1 MVIGGCIVTK
11 SDTTPQE
18 LIKECESYINKLQKQ
33 CIDMMHNREYSMRAK
48 QPFKVMS
55 FVNAMNWRM
64 YETTRAAVNLINQ
77 SLIIPS
83 LCLVRAAWEDMSVT
97 YELKTLV
104 AECCENQRITDEV
117 DNTLMRMLFSNR
129 FEKDNRYVGAHY
141 YESLKNYKAKNIL
154 TLVSKVEKD
163 FPKTKDFYSI
173 ICEFVHPN
181 GDGVRGSYSA
191 IDEKADTTLFGPQF
205 TYDSEMFPAFVVTI
219 SCAIDLYLSFVEDIK
234 THLSGFN
241 KLCEDFLYKKYNKS
255 KD

>member
-1 MVIGGCIVTK
+1 
-11 SDTTPQE
+11 
-18 LIKECESYINKLQKQ
+18 
-33 CIDMMHNREYSMRAK
+33 MHNREYSMRAK

-77 SLIIPS
+77 NLIIPS
-83 LCLVRAAWEDMSVT
+83 LCLVRAAWEDMAIT

-104 AECCENQRITDEV
+104 FDCCEKQSITEEV

-129 FEKDNRYVGAHY
+129 FEKDNRYVGEHHY
-141 YESLKNYKAKNIL
+141 ECFKDYKAKNIL
-154 TLVSKVEKD
+154 TLIGKIERD
-163 FPKTKDFYSI
+163 FPETKDFYSN

-191 IDEKADTTLFGPQF
+191 VDKKANITLFGPQF
-205 TYDSEMFPAFVVTI
+205 AYDSELFPAFVITI
-219 SCAIDLYLSFVEDIK
+219 SCAIDLYLSFIQYIK
-234 THLSGFN
+234 TYLADFTR
-241 KLCEDFLYKKYNKS
+241 LCEDFLVKKYNKS